1 MTCIEVWT
9 PTRILGCVEDD
20 DGNAVDPFVQ
30 AVPDSNYKDL
40 QVQALWRRYRYAV
53 CDSLNIERWLQQ
65 IKDRAEEVNRRYLMM
80 FAAYDANDLSD
91 MKMGY
96 TDTVDETV
104 ATTGKVGQQATASS
118 TGTGTNKTETEDLPQ
133 SEVANGKFLSGRTT
147 STTTP
152 GTVDTSARKSTMKHD
167 TQDVL
172 LAEEYAQLMDSLR
185 DPLERYAGE
194 FSDLFA
200 NRW

>member
-1 MTCIEVWT
+1 MSDCDSLMIWT
-9 PTRILGCVEDD
+9 PTVIKDCVEDD
-20 DGNAVDPFVQ
+20 SGNAVDCFAQ
-30 AVPDSNYKDL
+30 AVPESEYTAL

-53 CDSLNIERWLQQ
+53 CDSLNIERWLQH

-80 FAAYDANDLSD
+80 FAAYDANDLSN

-96 TDTVDETV
+96 TDTIDET
-104 ATTGKVGQQATASS
+104 TTAQS
-118 TGTGTNKTETEDLPQ
+118 TGSDTFKTETEDLPQ
-133 SEVANGKFLSGRTT
+133 SEVANGKYLSGRTT

-152 GTVDTSARKSTMKHD
+152 GTVDTATRKSTLKHD

-172 LAEEYAQLMDSLR
+172 LAEEYAQLMDSLK
-185 DPLERYAGE
+185 DPLERYVTE

>member
-1 MTCIEVWT
+1 MSDCCIVIWT
-9 PTRILGCVEDD
+9 PTNIKDCVEDD
-20 DGNAVDPFVQ
+20 NGNAVDCFAQ
-30 AVPDSNYKDL
+30 AVPESEYTAL

-53 CDSLNIERWLQQ
+53 CDSMNVDRWLQQ
-65 IKDRAEEVNRRYLMM
+65 VKDRAEEINRRYLQM
-80 FAAYDANDLSD
+80 FAAYDAQDLTD

-96 TDTVDETV
+96 TDTYDLTDT
-104 ATTGKVGQQATASS
+104 AQSVGSDTFR
-118 TGTGTNKTETEDLPQ
+118 TETEDLPQ

-152 GTVDTSARKSTMKHD
+152 GTVDTTTRKTTLKHD

-172 LAEEYAQLMDSLR
+172 IAEEYAQLMDVLR
-185 DPLERYAGE
+185 DPLEKYVGE

>member
-1 MTCIEVWT
+1 MSDCIEVWT

-96 TDTVDETV
+96 TDTIDEEI
-104 ATTGKVGQQATASS
+104 TASS
-118 TGTGTNKTETEDLPQ
+118 TGSDTFKTETEDLPQ
-133 SEVANGKFLSGRTT
+133 SELANGKFLSGRTT

-152 GTVDTSARKSTMKHD
+152 GTVDTNTRHSTLKHD

-172 LAEEYAQLMDSLR
+172 LAEEYAQLMDALR
-185 DPLERYAGE
+185 DPLERYVGE

>member
-1 MTCIEVWT
+1 MTSCIEVWT
-9 PTRILGCVEDD
+9 PTRILNCVEDD
-20 DGNAVDPFVQ
+20 DGNPVDPFIQ
-30 AVPDSNYKDL
+30 AVPESDYKTL
-40 QVQALWRRYRYAV
+40 QVQALWRRYRFAV
-53 CDSLNIERWLQQ
+53 CDSLNVERWLQQ
-65 IKDRAEEVNRRYLMM
+65 IKDRAEEVNRRYLQM

-96 TDTVDETV
+96 TDTVNETV
-104 ATTGKVGQQATASS
+104 SAQS
-118 TGTGTNKTETEDLPQ
+118 TGSDTFRTETEDLPQ
-133 SEVANGKFLSGRTT
+133 TEVANGKYLSGRTT

-152 GTVDTSARKSTMKHD
+152 GTVDTTTRNSTMKHD

-172 LAEEYAQLMDSLR
+172 LAEEYAQLMDSLK
-185 DPLERYAGE
+185 DPLERYVGE

>member
-1 MTCIEVWT
+1 MTTCIEVWT
-9 PTRILGCVEDD
+9 PTRILNCVKDD
-20 DGNAVDPFVQ
+20 NGNAVDPFVQ
-30 AVPDSNYKDL
+30 AVPESNYKAL

-65 IKDRAEEVNRRYLMM
+65 IKDRAEEVNRRYLQM

-96 TDTVDETV
+96 TDTVDET
-104 ATTGKVGQQATASS
+104 ATAQS
-118 TGTGTNKTETEDLPQ
+118 TGSDTFRTETEDLPQ
-133 SEVANGKFLSGRTT
+133 SEPADGKFLSGRTT

-152 GTVDTSARKSTMKHD
+152 GTVDTTTRRSTMKHD

-185 DPLERYAGE
+185 DPLEKYVGE

>member
-1 MTCIEVWT
+1 MSDCCIVIWT
-9 PTRILGCVEDD
+9 PTNIKDCVEDD
-20 DGNAVDPFVQ
+20 SGNAVDCFAQ
-30 AVPDSNYKDL
+30 AVPESEYTAL

-53 CDSLNIERWLQQ
+53 CDSMNVDRWLQQ
-65 IKDRAEEVNRRYLMM
+65 VKDRAEEINRRYLQM
-80 FAAYDANDLSD
+80 FAAYDAQDLTD

-96 TDTVDETV
+96 TDTYDLTDT
-104 ATTGKVGQQATASS
+104 AQSVGSDTFR
-118 TGTGTNKTETEDLPQ
+118 TETEDLPQ

-152 GTVDTSARKSTMKHD
+152 GTVDTTTRKTTLKHD

-172 LAEEYAQLMDSLR
+172 IAEEYAQLMDVLR
-185 DPLERYAGE
+185 DPLERYVGE

>member
-1 MTCIEVWT
+1 MSDCCIVIWT
-9 PTRILGCVEDD
+9 PTNIKECVEDD
-20 DGNAVDPFVQ
+20 DGNAIDCFAQ
-30 AVPDSNYKDL
+30 AVPQSEYTAL

-53 CDSLNIERWLQQ
+53 CDSMNVSRWLQQ
-65 IKDRAEEVNRRYLMM
+65 VKDRAEEINRRYLQM

-104 ATTGKVGQQATASS
+104 TAQS
-118 TGTGTNKTETEDLPQ
+118 TGSDTFRTETEDLPQ

-152 GTVDTSARKSTMKHD
+152 GTVDTTTRRSTMKHD
-167 TQDVL
+167 MQDVL
-172 LAEEYAQLMDSLR
+172 LAEEYAQLMDVLR
-185 DPLERYAGE
+185 DPLEKYVGE

>member
-1 MTCIEVWT
+1 MTTCIEVWT
-9 PTRILGCVEDD
+9 PTRILNCVEDD
-20 DGNAVDPFVQ
+20 NGNAVDPFVQ

-65 IKDRAEEVNRRYLMM
+65 IKDHAEEINRRYLQM

-104 ATTGKVGQQATASS
+104 TAQS
-118 TGTGTNKTETEDLPQ
+118 TGSDTFRTETEDLPQ
-133 SEVANGKFLSGRTT
+133 SEPADGKFLSGRTT

-152 GTVDTSARKSTMKHD
+152 GTVDTTARRSTMKHD

-172 LAEEYAQLMDSLR
+172 LAEEYAQLMDSLK
-185 DPLERYAGE
+185 DPLEKYVGE